1 MTEISA
7 VMRAYRDALDRHR
20 IPWADDTY
28 DTVPV
33 GGYRTRIERTKTI
46 LDEHE
51 VSVIWGYQCL
61 PVDEPDDSA
70 GDGEETEMKVRT
82 VGITYGYPDYLE
94 VMYDPI
100 SADPFVAAPGDILAE
115 VFGVRGGSRWA
126 TGAAR
131 PTGSTSPSAGSRTPR
146 GRSVSATGC
155 DRGATSARSCAKRG
169 DASTGR

>member
-28 DTVPV
+28 DTGLV
-33 GGYRTRIERTKTI
+33 GGYRMRIERTKTI
-46 LDEHE
+46 LDDHE

-70 GDGEETEMKVRT
+70 DGDEETGTWVWT
-82 VGITYGYPDYLE
+82 SGITCGYPDYLE

-115 VFGVRGGSRWA
+115 VFGVRGGSR
-126 TGAAR
+126 
-131 PTGSTSPSAGSRTPR
+131 
-146 GRSVSATGC
+146 
-155 DRGATSARSCAKRG
+155 
-169 DASTGR
+169 

>member
-28 DTVPV
+28 DTGSV
-33 GGYRTRIERTKTI
+33 GRYRMRIERTKTI

-61 PVDEPDDSA
+61 PVDELNYSA
-70 GDGEETEMKVRT
+70 DGEARKRKVRT
-82 VGITYGYPDYLE
+82 AGITYGYPDYLE

-100 SADPFVAAPGDILAE
+100 SADSFVAAPGDILAE
-115 VFGVRGGSRWA
+115 VFGVRGESR
-126 TGAAR
+126 
-131 PTGSTSPSAGSRTPR
+131 
-146 GRSVSATGC
+146 
-155 DRGATSARSCAKRG
+155 
-169 DASTGR
+169 

>member
-28 DTVPV
+28 DMQMV
-33 GGYRTRIERTKTI
+33 GGYRLRVERTVTV
-46 LDEHE
+46 LDDHG

-61 PVDEPDDSA
+61 PADEPGDSA
-70 GDGEETEMKVRT
+70 DDGEETGVKVRT
-82 VGITYGYPDYLE
+82 VGITDGYPDYLE

-115 VFGVRGGSRWA
+115 VFGVRGE
-126 TGAAR
+126 
-131 PTGSTSPSAGSRTPR
+131 PR
-146 GRSVSATGC
+146 
-155 DRGATSARSCAKRG
+155 
-169 DASTGR
+169 

>member
-28 DTVPV
+28 DTGPV
-33 GGYRTRIERTKTI
+33 GCHRMRIERTKTI

-61 PVDEPDDSA
+61 PADELDYSA
-70 GDGEETEMKVRT
+70 DGEALERKVRT
-82 VGITYGYPDYLE
+82 AGITYGYPDYLE

-100 SADPFVAAPGDILAE
+100 SPEPFTGTPGDILAE
-115 VFGVRGGSRWA
+115 VFGVRGESR
-126 TGAAR
+126 
-131 PTGSTSPSAGSRTPR
+131 
-146 GRSVSATGC
+146 
-155 DRGATSARSCAKRG
+155 
-169 DASTGR
+169 

>member
-20 IPWADDTY
+20 IPWADDTI
-28 DTVPV
+28 DTGPV
-33 GGYRTRIERTKTI
+33 GRYRMRIERTKTI

-61 PVDEPDDSA
+61 PALEPDDSA
-70 GDGEETEMKVRT
+70 VDGEETEMKVRT
-82 VGITYGYPDYLE
+82 VGITDGYPEYLE

-115 VFGVRGGSRWA
+115 VFGVRGESR
-126 TGAAR
+126 
-131 PTGSTSPSAGSRTPR
+131 
-146 GRSVSATGC
+146 
-155 DRGATSARSCAKRG
+155 
-169 DASTGR
+169 

>member
-7 VMRAYRDALDRHR
+7 VMRAYRDALDRHQ

-28 DTVPV
+28 DTGPV
-33 GGYRTRIERTKTI
+33 GRYRMRIERTKTI
-46 LDEHE
+46 LDERE

-82 VGITYGYPDYLE
+82 VGLTVGYPDYLE

-100 SADPFVAAPGDILAE
+100 STEPFVASPGDILADI
-115 VFGVRGGSRWA
+115 FGVRGESR
-126 TGAAR
+126 
-131 PTGSTSPSAGSRTPR
+131 
-146 GRSVSATGC
+146 
-155 DRGATSARSCAKRG
+155 
-169 DASTGR
+169 

>member
-28 DTVPV
+28 DTWPV
-33 GGYRTRIERTKTI
+33 GGYRMRIERTKTI

-51 VSVIWGYQCL
+51 VSVIWGYQWL
-61 PVDEPDDSA
+61 PADESDEPDDSA
-70 GDGEETEMKVRT
+70 GDGEESEPKVRT

-100 SADPFVAAPGDILAE
+100 SAEPFVAAPGDILAE
-115 VFGVRGGSRWA
+115 VFGVRGESR
-126 TGAAR
+126 
-131 PTGSTSPSAGSRTPR
+131 
-146 GRSVSATGC
+146 
-155 DRGATSARSCAKRG
+155 
-169 DASTGR
+169 

>member
-28 DTVPV
+28 DTGPV
-33 GGYRTRIERTKTI
+33 GRYRMRIERTKTV

-61 PVDEPDDSA
+61 PVDELDYSA
-70 GDGEETEMKVRT
+70 DGEALERKVRT
-82 VGITYGYPDYLE
+82 AGITYGYPDYLE

-100 SADPFVAAPGDILAE
+100 SPEPFTGTPGDILAE
-115 VFGVRGGSRWA
+115 VFGVRGESR
-126 TGAAR
+126 
-131 PTGSTSPSAGSRTPR
+131 
-146 GRSVSATGC
+146 
-155 DRGATSARSCAKRG
+155 
-169 DASTGR
+169 